1 MVGVTHSETMKKR
14 IAVLGSTGSIGS
26 QALEIIRAHPDTF
39 VAEVLTAQRNA
50 GLLISQ
56 AIEFQPNVVVIGE
69 KSLYPG
75 VKEALS
81 AYPVK
86 VYAGDDALSQVVGMD
101 SIDILLVALVGFA
114 GLRPVING
122 LKAGKRI
129 SLANKECLV
138 VAGELVTKL
147 SSENRAP
154 IVPVDS
160 EHSAIFQCLAGEEF
174 NPPEKIILTASGG
187 PFRGKDRAFLE
198 QVNAAQALDHPNWK
212 MGDKITIDS
221 ASLMNKGLEVIE
233 AKWLFGVQPCQI
245 EVLIHP
251 QSVIHSLVQFADGS
265 MKAQLSLPDMRLP
278 ILYSFTYPL
287 RLTASF
293 PRLNLMTY
301 PSLSFEKPDTGIF
314 RNLALAYE
322 AVGRGGNAPCVLNA
336 ANEVAVQSFLSEEI
350 GFMEITGIVEKC
362 LEGMTFIDKPSLE
375 DYFATDQETRRM
387 AHALT
392 GRQ

>member
-1 MVGVTHSETMKKR
+1 MVGMTHSDTMKKR
-14 IAVLGSTGSIGS
+14 IAVLGSTGSIGC
-26 QALEIIRAHPDTF
+26 QALEIIRTHPGNF
-39 VAEVLTAQRNA
+39 VAEVLTARRNA

-56 AIEFQPNVVVIGE
+56 AIEFQPNAVVIGE
-69 KSLYPG
+69 KSLYPA
-75 VKEALS
+75 VKKALS
-81 AYPVK
+81 SYPVK
-86 VYAGDDALSQVVGMD
+86 VYAGDDALSQVVEMD
-101 SIDILLVALVGFA
+101 TIDILLVAMMGFA

-138 VAGELVTKL
+138 VAGDLVTRL

-154 IVPVDS
+154 IIPVDS
-160 EHSAIFQCLAGEEF
+160 EHSAIFQCLAGEEI

-187 PFRGKDRAFLE
+187 PFRGKDKGFLE
-198 QVNAAQALDHPNWK
+198 KVTARQALDHPNWK

-233 AKWLFGVQPCQI
+233 AKWLFGVQPGQV

-251 QSVIHSLVQFADGS
+251 QSVIHSLVQFADRS
-265 MKAQLSLPDMRLP
+265 VKAQLSLPDMRLP

-293 PRLNLMTY
+293 PRLDLTAY
-301 PSLSFEKPDTGIF
+301 PSLTFERPDTDIF

-322 AVGRGGNAPCVLNA
+322 AVRRGGNAPCVLNA
-336 ANEVAVQSFLSEEI
+336 ANEVAVQSFLSDEI
-350 GFMEITGIVEKC
+350 GFMEITGIIEKC
-362 LEGMTFIDKPSLE
+362 LEGMNFIDQPSLE

-387 AHALT
+387 AQALLR
-392 GRQ
+392 RQ